1 MNDLVNE
8 CRERAS
14 YLKAMEPEGLTT
26 IERQCMETLFKAADL
41 LEQRAAGHSENRK
54 TPGKRDAAS
63 LGE

>member
-41 LEQRAAGHSENRK
+41 LEQREQENAGK
-54 TPGKRDAAS
+54 TRRGFSR
-63 LGE
+63 